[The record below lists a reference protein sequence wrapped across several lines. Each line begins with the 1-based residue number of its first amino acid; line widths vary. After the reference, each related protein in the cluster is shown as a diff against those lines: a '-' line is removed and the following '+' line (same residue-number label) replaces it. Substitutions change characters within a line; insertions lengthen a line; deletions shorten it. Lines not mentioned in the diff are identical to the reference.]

1 MSPFTNRKSVQQRYV
16 AAREVRE
23 NVLCLASP
31 LNPGQREYCAVL
43 EVSGLTYHLKSEEEQ
58 MLITQQ
64 FQRVLSGLTYPLQIL
79 VRILPLDL
87 EPYLRRFQIPERAG
101 DALSML
107 SASLLQF
114 LRDLSV
120 QRQLVERKCY
130 IIVPATDLGRKAS
143 PRISLAHRKQQEQFE
158 QARQQLD
165 LRCQEIAR
173 QCAMMGLATRRLEKA
188 ALVNLEYGCLRPH
201 YAWRAPLHPQVIDA
215 LGQPIQRRPSG
226 KTQPQPSWMY
236 AGNTLAGLA
245 MSNPAQ
251 RQRTDKKSLATAQ
264 IFTELADLLA
274 PASVQLEADCLQI
287 EGMFAC
293 TLAVIGL
300 PRFVSPG
307 WLRPLI
313 ELGEPMDLSF
323 HLRPRPS
330 GDLVRELR
338 RRQLELTSSSLLAQ
352 EQRHLLDP
360 TLQIAQE
367 DVQRFLERLAS
378 GEERFLDWSMYVWLY
393 GNTKQA
399 LRERCERVRAVLY
412 NLLVETRPAHF
423 EQDRGFHACQPHA
436 RDTLRVTHLLPSEAA
451 ATAFPFLST
460 TLLMPGGLLEGIT
473 PTGEPVLLDWWAP
486 ELRNAN
492 RLLVAPSGAG
502 KSFKTKL
509 DILRWHLLM
518 TCSRLQ
524 AYGLRSRACTHQQ
537 IVIDPEREYLRLATT
552 FGGQWIRLAPGSEQH
567 LNPFDLPRL
576 RPGTPIYGNLFADQV
591 QYLQAFLEILLAD
604 RGPDGPG
611 MLTSQEKALLDS
623 AIYEAYRRIGITS
636 DPRTHDRPTPLL
648 RDLYDILSSEV
659 CGPDPTGLG
668 QRLRR
673 FVKGSLAGL
682 FDGPTNVALDNPL
695 VVFDLHDLESELRPI
710 GFFLISNYVWTT
722 SFGSTIPRQLIVDEL
737 LSLYQYRE
745 GAKFLE
751 TLFQRARKHFL
762 GITGITQHPA
772 LLANSSIPA
781 NCATQILMAQE
792 SASLDSVGSVFKL
805 SQEER
810 QILKTC
816 GKGDA
821 LLLTHD
827 KRLVV
832 HFAASRIEHALATTD
847 PRELRELTT
856 QLASFPQHMTAQ
868 QPTPSSQALVAHPA
882 PSPQDIAEQPTVPL
896 VAIQA
901 RTLSPHSVQQNGHRQ
916 GGATYGLS

>member
-23 NVLCLASP
+23 NVLCLASSHP
-31 LNPGQREYCAVL
+31 RQRDYCAVL
-43 EVSGLTYHLKSEEEQ
+43 EVSGIPYHLKSEEEQ
-58 MLITQQ
+58 QLITQQ
-64 FQRVLSGLTYPLQIL
+64 FQRMLSGLAYPLQIL

-87 EPYLRRFQIPERAG
+87 ELYLRRFQIPQRAG

-107 SASLLQF
+107 SASLLKF
-114 LRDLSV
+114 LRDLAG
-120 QRQLVERKCY
+120 QRRLVERRCY
-130 IIVPATDLGRKAS
+130 IIVPATSIHRKAS
-143 PRISLAHRKQQEQFE
+143 LRGRQQEAFE
-158 QARQQLD
+158 QARAQLD

-173 QCAMMGLATRRLEKA
+173 QCAMMGLAARRLEKA
-188 ALVNLEYGCLRPH
+188 ALVNLEYGCLRPQH
-201 YAWRAPLHPQVIDA
+201 AWRAPLHPQVIEA

-226 KTQPQPSWMY
+226 KSQPHPYWMY
-236 AGNTLAGLA
+236 AGTAL
-245 MSNPAQ
+245 PDQ
-251 RQRTDKKSLATAQ
+251 THRQQTSREPLATVQLFA
-264 IFTELADLLA
+264 ELADLLA

-486 ELRNAN
+486 EQRNAN

-509 DILRWHLLM
+509 DLLRWHLLM
-518 TCSRLQ
+518 TCAGLR
-524 AYGLRSRACTHQQ
+524 AYGLRSRASTHQQ
-537 IVIDPEREYLRLATT
+537 IVIDPEREYLRLAATL
-552 FGGQWIRLAPGSEQH
+552 GGQWIRLAPGSEQH
-567 LNPFDLPRL
+567 LNPFDLPRQ
-576 RPGTPIYGNLFADQV
+576 RPGVPIHGDLLADQV

-611 MLTSQEKALLDS
+611 TLTSQEKGLLDR
-623 AIYEAYRRIGITS
+623 AIYEAYRRVGITS
-636 DPRTHDRPTPLL
+636 DLRTYDRPAPLL
-648 RDLYDILSSEV
+648 RDLYDVLVSEV
-659 CGPDPTGLG
+659 CGPDPTGLAP
-668 QRLRR
+668 RLRR
-673 FVKGSLAGL
+673 FVRGSLAGL

-722 SFGSTIPRQLIVDEL
+722 SFGSTLPRQLIVDEL

-772 LLANSSIPA
+772 RLSNSSIPA

-792 SASLDSVGSVFKL
+792 AASLDVVGTIFKL

-821 LLLTHD
+821 LLLTHE

-832 HFAASRIEHALATTD
+832 HFAASWLEHVLATTD
-847 PRELRELTT
+847 PRELRELTA
-856 QLASFPQHMTAQ
+856 QSAPFQQHSAAQ
-868 QPTPSSQALVAHPA
+868 RPA
-882 PSPQDIAEQPTVPL
+882 PSPQGQAAQPAPSSQDIAMQPTIPL
-896 VAIQA
+896 VAIRA
-901 RTLSPHSVQQNGHRQ
+901 HHFAPHSAQQNGHRQ
-916 GGATYGLS
+916 EGAPYGLS

>member
-1 MSPFTNRKSVQQRYV
+1 MMFAFTNRKSMQQRYV
-16 AAREVRE
+16 AAREVRDT
-23 NVLCLASP
+23 VLCLASP
-31 LNPGQREYCAVL
+31 NARQREYCAIL
-43 EVSGLTYHLKSEEEQ
+43 EVSGITYHLKSEDEQ
-58 MLITQQ
+58 QLITQQ
-64 FQRVLSGLTYPLQIL
+64 FQHMLSGLTYPLQIL

-87 EPYLRRFQIPERAG
+87 EPYLRRFQIPQRAG

-114 LRDLSV
+114 LRDLSA
-120 QRQLVERKCY
+120 QRRLVERKCY
-130 IIVPATDLGRKAS
+130 IIVPATGIHRKAS
-143 PRISLAHRKQQEQFE
+143 LSRRQQEQFE

-173 QCAMMGLATRRLEKA
+173 QCAMMGLTTHRLEKA
-188 ALVNLEYGCLRPH
+188 ALVNLEYGCLRPQH
-201 YAWRAPLHPQVIDA
+201 AWRAPLHPQVIEA
-215 LGQPIQRRPSG
+215 LGQPTRRMPSG
-226 KTQPQPSWMY
+226 NPQPYWIY
-236 AGNTLAGLA
+236 AGNALPGQAH
-245 MSNPAQ
+245 
-251 RQRTDKKSLATAQ
+251 RQQTSRESLASVQ
-264 IFTELADLLA
+264 LFTELADLLA
-274 PASVQLEADCLQI
+274 PASVRLEADCLQI
-287 EGMFAC
+287 EDVFAC

-307 WLRPLI
+307 WLRSLI
-313 ELGEPMDLSF
+313 ELDEPMDLSF

-330 GDLVRELR
+330 GDLVRQLR

-352 EQRHLLDP
+352 EQRQLIDP
-360 TLQIAQE
+360 VMQVAQS
-367 DVQRFLERLAS
+367 DVQHFLERLAS

-393 GNTKQA
+393 GGTKQA
-399 LRERCERVRAVLY
+399 LHERRERVRAVLY
-412 NLLVETRPAHF
+412 NLLVETRPALF
-423 EQDRGFHACQPHA
+423 EQDRGFHSCQPHA
-436 RDTLRVTHLLPSEAA
+436 HDTLRVTHLLPSEAA

-460 TLLMPGGLLEGIT
+460 TLLMHNGLLEGIT

-509 DILRWHLLM
+509 DMLRWHLLM
-518 TCSRLQ
+518 TCAGLR
-524 AYGLRSRACTHQQ
+524 AYGLRSRAPTHQQ
-537 IVIDPEREYLRLATT
+537 IVIDPEREYLRIAGT

-567 LNPFDLPRL
+567 LNPFDLPRQ
-576 RPGTPIYGNLFADQV
+576 RPGAPIHGDLLADQV
-591 QYLQAFLEILLAD
+591 QYLQAFLDILLAD

-611 MLTSQEKALLDS
+611 TLTGQEKGLLDR
-623 AIYEAYRRIGITS
+623 AIYEAYRRVGITS
-636 DPRTHDRPTPLL
+636 DPRTHDRPAPLL
-648 RDLYDILSSEV
+648 RDLYEVLASEV
-659 CGPDPTGLG
+659 CGPDPTGLS

-673 FVKGSLAGL
+673 FVRGSLAGL
-682 FDGPTNVALDNPL
+682 FNGPTNVALDNPL

-722 SFGSTIPRQLIVDEL
+722 SFGSTMPRQLIVDEL

-762 GITGITQHPA
+762 GITGITQHPV

-792 SASLDSVGSVFKL
+792 AAALDVVGSIFKL
-805 SQEER
+805 SPQER

-821 LLLTHD
+821 LLLTHE

-832 HFAASRIEHALATTD
+832 HFVASRIEHALATTD
-847 PRELRELTT
+847 PRELREL
-856 QLASFPQHMTAQ
+856 AAQ
-868 QPTPSSQALVAHPA
+868 SA
-882 PSPQDIAEQPTVPL
+882 PFPQDIAAQPTMPL

-901 RTLSPHSVQQNGHRQ
+901 RNFAPGFAQQNGHRQ
-916 GGATYGLS
+916 EGATYGLS